1 VSWRRLMVGGRR
13 TIPGESMASGLV
25 PGAEPFADRDF
36 FPQSDSIVGAGRDQG
51 GHARIAM

>member
-1 VSWRRLMVGGRR
+1 MVGGRR